1 MVLSYKKER
10 QKFPRIVALDSETS
24 SERQIG
30 YKIYFTFFRFFTAM
44 KLLLGFILFFCF
56 QFSLGQ
62 NFYLKMEGT
71 SETENKTIDSLQYE
85 SKHASV
91 ALILEEQKRFENKL
105 INQGFFDW
113 LLLEQKKVNDSSFV
127 FKYKLGNSI
136 KNNTIYIGNL
146 SAEEK
151 SLLQLEK
158 DTLVIATNEIENFMK
173 SKIALLEKKGYSL
186 ANLQLTN
193 QRKVDNNLF
202 SELQLK
208 LNSKRNITDLVI
220 VGYDKFP
227 AGIKKAITKKA
238 KKATFNQDNLKQIND
253 EFDKLQFVNQLKYP
267 EILFTTDSTKIFVYL
282 EKSKPN
288 KFDGFIGFS
297 NDDQSKLTFNG
308 YLDLQL
314 QNILNSG
321 EKFNLYWKNDG
332 NRQTSFNIG
341 TELPYIFKTPI
352 GIKANLRIFKQDSTF
367 QNTITDLNLGYYFSY
382 NTKAYIGYQKT
393 TSVDIQNTNSF
404 SLNDFTNT
412 FLTSSFEHVALNS
425 DSFIFPEKA
434 KVFLKVGTGNRTI
447 ASQKTSQFFTQLDLN
462 YNFNLNQ
469 KNSIYLRNQ
478 TFYLQSD
485 DYIINELF
493 RFGGINSIRGFNENS
508 LQANVFSGIM
518 AEYRYLVAPNLYVHS
533 ITDYGYFQDKTA
545 AIDDKLLGLGFG
557 FGLFTKNGLF
567 NLIYANGST
576 SEQAIKL
583 SNSIVHISFKTNF

>member
-1 MVLSYKKER
+1 M
-10 QKFPRIVALDSETS
+10 KFLF
-24 SERQIG
+24 G
-30 YKIYFTFFRFFTAM
+30 
-44 KLLLGFILFFCF
+44 LILCFCF

-62 NFYLKMEGT
+62 NFYLKIAGT
-71 SETENKTIDSLQYE
+71 SEKENNTIDSLQYE
-85 SKHASV
+85 SKHATV
-91 ALILEEQKRFENKL
+91 ALILEEQKRFESKL
-105 INQGFFDW
+105 TNQGFFEW

-127 FKYKLGNSI
+127 FKYSLGNSI
-136 KNNTIYIGNL
+136 KNNNIHIGKL

-151 SLLQLEK
+151 SLLQLEN
-158 DTLVIATNEIENFMK
+158 DTLIIATNEVENFMK
-173 SKIALLEKKGYSL
+173 SKIILLEKKGYSL
-186 ANLQLTN
+186 ANLQLVN
-193 QRKVDNNLF
+193 QRKIENSLISD
-202 SELQLK
+202 LQLK
-208 LNSKRNITDLVI
+208 LNSKRNITDIVI

-227 AGIKKAITKKA
+227 TGIKKAITKKA

-253 EFDKLQFVNQLKYP
+253 AFEKLQFVNQLKYP
-267 EILFTTDSTKIFVYL
+267 EILFTQDSTKIFVYV

-367 QNTITDLNLGYYFSY
+367 QNTVTDLNLGYYFSY
-382 NTKAYIGYQKT
+382 NTKAFVGYQKT
-393 TSVDIQNTNSF
+393 NSVDIQNTNSF

-412 FLTSSFEHVALNS
+412 FLTSSFEHLELNP

-434 KVFLKVGTGNRTI
+434 KVFLKFGTGNRTI
-447 ASQKTSQFFTQLDLN
+447 ASQKTSQFFTQLDLS
-462 YNFNLNQ
+462 YNVSLST
-469 KNSIYLRNQ
+469 KNSIFVRNQ
-478 TFYLQSD
+478 TFYLQSN
-485 DYIINELF
+485 DYVINELF

-508 LQANVFSGIM
+508 LQANAYTGII
-518 AEYRYLVAPNLYVHS
+518 AEYRYLVASNLYIHS
-533 ITDYGYFQDKTA
+533 ITDFGYFQDKTSNTE
-545 AIDDKLLGLGFG
+545 DRLLGLGFG
-557 FGLFTKNGLF
+557 FGLFTKNGLL
-567 NLIYANGST
+567 NLVYANGST

>member
-1 MVLSYKKER
+1 
-10 QKFPRIVALDSETS
+10 
-24 SERQIG
+24 
-30 YKIYFTFFRFFTAM
+30 M
-44 KLLLGFILFFCF
+44 KLLLGLLLFFCF

-62 NFYLKMEGT
+62 NFYLNIKGT
-71 SETENKTIDSLQYE
+71 SEIENKTIDSLQYE
-85 SKHASV
+85 NKHTSV
-91 ALILEEQKRFENKL
+91 ASILEEQKRFENKL
-105 INQGFFDW
+105 TNQGFFDW
-113 LLLEQKKVNDSSFV
+113 QLLEQKKVNDSSFV
-127 FKYKLGNSI
+127 FNYRLGNTI
-136 KNNTIYIGNL
+136 KNNTIYIGKL

-158 DTLVIATNEIENFMK
+158 DILTIATNEVENFMK

-186 ANLQLTN
+186 ANLQLVN
-193 QRKVDNNLF
+193 QRRIGNNLI
-202 SELQLK
+202 SDLQVK
-208 LNSKRNITDLVI
+208 LNAKRNITDLVI

-253 EFDKLQFVNQLKYP
+253 TFDKLQFVNQIKYP

-314 QNILNSG
+314 QNILNTG

-367 QNTITDLNLGYYFSY
+367 QNTVTDLNLGYYFAY
-382 NTKAYIGYQKT
+382 NTKAFVGYQKT

-412 FLTSSFEHVALNS
+412 FLTSSFEHLELNP
-425 DSFIFPEKA
+425 DSFVFPEKA
-434 KVFLKVGTGNRTI
+434 KVFVKFGTGNRTI
-447 ASQKTSQFFTQLDLN
+447 ASQKTSQFFTQLDMN

-478 TFYLQSD
+478 TFYLQSN
-485 DYIINELF
+485 DYVINELF

-508 LQANVFSGIM
+508 LQANAYSGII
-518 AEYRYLVAPNLYVHS
+518 AEYRYLVATNLYLHS
-533 ITDYGYFQDKTA
+533 ITDFGYFQDKTA
-545 AIDDKLLGLGFG
+545 NIEDRLLGLGFG

-567 NLIYANGST
+567 NLVYANGST

>member
-1 MVLSYKKER
+1 
-10 QKFPRIVALDSETS
+10 
-24 SERQIG
+24 
-30 YKIYFTFFRFFTAM
+30 M
-44 KLLLGFILFFCF
+44 KLLFGFILFFCF

-62 NFYLKMEGT
+62 NFYLTIHGT
-71 SETENKTIDSLQYE
+71 SEIEKKTIDSLQYE
-85 SKHASV
+85 SKHSTV
-91 ALILEEQKRFENKL
+91 ALLLEEQKRFESKL
-105 INQGFFDW
+105 TNQGFFDW
-113 LLLEQKKVNDSSFV
+113 LLLEQKKINDSSFV
-127 FKYKLGNSI
+127 FKYNLGNSI
-136 KNNTIYIGNL
+136 KSNTIYIDKL

-151 SLLQLEK
+151 SLLQLEN
-158 DTLVIATNEIENFMK
+158 DTLVIATNEVENFMK
-173 SKIALLEKKGYSL
+173 GKIALLEKKGYSL
-186 ANLQLTN
+186 ANLQLIN
-193 QRKVDNNLF
+193 QRKVDNNVF

-208 LNSKRNITDLVI
+208 LNSKRNITDIVI
-220 VGYDKFP
+220 IGYDKFP
-227 AGIKKAITKKA
+227 TGIKKAITKKA
-238 KKATFNQDNLKQIND
+238 KKAIFNQDNLKQIND
-253 EFDKLQFVNQLKYP
+253 EFDKLQFVSQLKYP

-297 NDDQSKLTFNG
+297 NDDKSKLTFNG

-332 NRQTSFNIG
+332 NKQTSFNLG
-341 TELPYIFKTPI
+341 TELPYLFKTPI

-382 NTKAYIGYQKT
+382 NTKAYLGYQKT
-393 TSVDIQNTNSF
+393 NSVDIQNTNSF
-404 SLNDFTNT
+404 NLNDFTNT
-412 FLTSSFEHVALNS
+412 FLTTSFEHVTFSQDN
-425 DSFIFPEKA
+425 FIFPDRT
-434 KVFLKVGTGNRTI
+434 KVFTKIGLGNRTI
-447 ASQKTSQFFTQLDLN
+447 SSTKSNQFFGQLEVSHH
-462 YNFNLNQ
+462 FELNQ
-469 KNSIYLRNQ
+469 KNSILIKNQ
-478 TFYLQSD
+478 SYYLQSD
-485 DYIINELF
+485 DYIINELY

-518 AEYRYLVAPNLYVHS
+518 AEYRYLVAPNLYIHT

-576 SEQAIKL
+576 SDQAIKL

>member
-1 MVLSYKKER
+1 
-10 QKFPRIVALDSETS
+10 
-24 SERQIG
+24 
-30 YKIYFTFFRFFTAM
+30 M
-44 KLLLGFILFFCF
+44 KLLLGLLLFFCF

-62 NFYLKMEGT
+62 NFYLNIKGA
-71 SETENKTIDSLQYE
+71 SEIENKTIDSLQYE
-85 SKHASV
+85 NKHASV
-91 ALILEEQKRFENKL
+91 ASILEEQKRFENKL
-105 INQGFFDW
+105 TNQGFFDW
-113 LLLEQKKVNDSSFV
+113 QLLEQKKVNDSSFV
-127 FKYKLGNSI
+127 FKYNLGNSI
-136 KNNTIYIGNL
+136 KSNTIYIDKL

-151 SLLQLEK
+151 SLIQLEK
-158 DTLVIATNEIENFMK
+158 DSLTIATNEVENFMK

-186 ANLQLTN
+186 ANLQLVN
-193 QRKVDNNLF
+193 QRRIENNLI
-202 SELQLK
+202 SDLQVK
-208 LNSKRNITDLVI
+208 LNAKRNITDLVI

-227 AGIKKAITKKA
+227 TGIKKAITKKA

-253 EFDKLQFVNQLKYP
+253 TFDKLQFVNQIKYP
-267 EILFTTDSTKIFVYL
+267 EILFTTDSTKIFVYV

-297 NDDQSKLTFNG
+297 NDDKSKLTFNG

-314 QNILNSG
+314 LNILNTG

-332 NRQTSFNIG
+332 NKQTSFNIG

-367 QNTITDLNLGYYFSY
+367 QNTMTDLNLGYYFAY
-382 NTKAYIGYQKT
+382 NTKAFVGYQKT

-412 FLTSSFEHVALNS
+412 FLTSSFEHLELNP
-425 DSFIFPEKA
+425 DSFIFPEKS
-434 KVFLKVGTGNRTI
+434 KVFVKFGTGNRTI
-447 ASQKTSQFFTQLDLN
+447 ASQKTSQFFTQLDMN
-462 YNFNLNQ
+462 YNFNLNS
-469 KNSIYLRNQ
+469 KNSIFVRNQ

-508 LQANVFSGIM
+508 LQANAFTGII
-518 AEYRYLVAPNLYVHS
+518 AEYRYLLASNLYLHS
-533 ITDYGYFQDKTA
+533 ITDFGYFQDKTA
-545 AIDDKLLGLGFG
+545 NIEDRLLGLGFG

-567 NLIYANGST
+567 NLVYANGST

>member
-1 MVLSYKKER
+1 M
-10 QKFPRIVALDSETS
+10 
-24 SERQIG
+24 
-30 YKIYFTFFRFFTAM
+30 
-44 KLLLGFILFFCF
+44 
-56 QFSLGQ
+56 GQ
-62 NFYLKMEGT
+62 NFYLNIKGT
-71 SETENKTIDSLQYE
+71 SEIENKTIDSLQYE
-85 SKHASV
+85 NKHTSV
-91 ALILEEQKRFENKL
+91 ASILEEQKRFENML
-105 INQGFFDW
+105 TNQGFFDW
-113 LLLEQKKVNDSSFV
+113 QLLEQKKVNDSSFV
-127 FKYKLGNSI
+127 FYYRLGNTI
-136 KNNTIYIGNL
+136 KNNTIYIGKL

-158 DTLVIATNEIENFMK
+158 DILTIATNEVENFMK

-186 ANLQLTN
+186 ANLQLVN
-193 QRKVDNNLF
+193 QRRIGNNLI
-202 SELQLK
+202 SDLQVK
-208 LNSKRNITDLVI
+208 LNAKRNITDLVI

-253 EFDKLQFVNQLKYP
+253 TFDKLQFVNQIKYP
-267 EILFTTDSTKIFVYL
+267 EILFTTDSTKIFVYV

-314 QNILNSG
+314 QNILNTG

-341 TELPYIFKTPI
+341 TELPYIFKSPI

-382 NTKAYIGYQKT
+382 NTKAFVGYQKT

-412 FLTSSFEHVALNS
+412 FLTSSFEHLELNP

-434 KVFLKVGTGNRTI
+434 KVFVKFGTGNRTI
-447 ASQKTSQFFTQLDLN
+447 ASQKTSQFFTQLDVN
-462 YNFNLNQ
+462 YSFNLNQ
-469 KNSIYLRNQ
+469 KNSIFVRNQ
-478 TFYLQSD
+478 TYYLQSD

-508 LQANVFSGIM
+508 LQANAFTGII
-518 AEYRYLVAPNLYVHS
+518 AEYRYLLASNLYLHS
-533 ITDYGYFQDKTA
+533 ITDFGYFQDKTSNTE
-545 AIDDKLLGLGFG
+545 DRLLGLGFG

-567 NLIYANGST
+567 NLVYANGST
-576 SEQAIKL
+576 SDQAIKL

>member
-1 MVLSYKKER
+1 
-10 QKFPRIVALDSETS
+10 
-24 SERQIG
+24 
-30 YKIYFTFFRFFTAM
+30 M
-44 KLLLGFILFFCF
+44 KLLLGLLLFFCF

-62 NFYLKMEGT
+62 KFYLNIKGT
-71 SETENKTIDSLQYE
+71 SKVENKTIDSLQYE
-85 SKHASV
+85 NKHASV
-91 ALILEEQKRFENKL
+91 ASILEEQKRFENKL
-105 INQGFFDW
+105 TNQGFFDW
-113 LLLEQKKVNDSSFV
+113 QLLEQKKVNDSSFV
-127 FKYKLGNSI
+127 FKYNLGNSI
-136 KNNTIYIGNL
+136 KGNTIYIGKL

-158 DTLVIATNEIENFMK
+158 DTLTITTNEVENFMK

-186 ANLQLTN
+186 ANLQLVN
-193 QRKVDNNLF
+193 QRRIGNDLI
-202 SELQLK
+202 SDLQLK

-253 EFDKLQFVNQLKYP
+253 TFDKLQFVNQIKYP
-267 EILFTTDSTKIFVYL
+267 EILFTKDSTKIFVYV

-297 NDDQSKLTFNG
+297 NNDQSKLTFNG

-314 QNILNSG
+314 QNILNTG

-332 NRQTSFNIG
+332 NKQTSFNIG

-367 QNTITDLNLGYYFSY
+367 QNTVTDLNLGYYFAY
-382 NTKAYIGYQKT
+382 NTKAFVGYQKT

-412 FLTSSFEHVALNS
+412 FLTSSFEHLELNP

-434 KVFLKVGTGNRTI
+434 KVYVKFGTGNRTI

-469 KNSIYLRNQ
+469 KNSIFVRNQ

-485 DYIINELF
+485 DYVINELF

-508 LQANVFSGIM
+508 LQANAYTGII
-518 AEYRYLVAPNLYVHS
+518 AEYRYLLASNLYLHS
-533 ITDYGYFQDKTA
+533 ITDFGYFQDKTSN
-545 AIDDKLLGLGFG
+545 IEDRLLGLGFG

-567 NLIYANGST
+567 NLVYANGST

>member
-1 MVLSYKKER
+1 
-10 QKFPRIVALDSETS
+10 
-24 SERQIG
+24 
-30 YKIYFTFFRFFTAM
+30 M
-44 KLLLGFILFFCF
+44 KLLLGLILFFWF

-62 NFYLKMEGT
+62 NFYLKIKGA
-71 SETENKTIDSLQYE
+71 SEIENKTIDSLQYE
-85 SKHASV
+85 IKHASV
-91 ALILEEQKRFENKL
+91 ASILEEQKRFENKL
-105 INQGFFDW
+105 TNQGFFDW
-113 LLLEQKKVNDSSFV
+113 QLLEQKKVNDSSFV
-127 FKYKLGNSI
+127 FKYNLGNSI

-332 NRQTSFNIG
+332 NRQTSFNLG

-412 FLTSSFEHVALNS
+412 FLTSSFEHVTFSQDN
-425 DSFIFPEKA
+425 FIFPERT
-434 KVFLKVGTGNRTI
+434 KVFTKIGLGNRTI
-447 ASQKTSQFFTQLDLN
+447 SSTKSNQFFGQLEVSHH
-462 YNFNLNQ
+462 FELNQ
-469 KNSIYLRNQ
+469 KNSILIKNQ
-478 TFYLQSD
+478 SYYLQSD

>member
-1 MVLSYKKER
+1 
-10 QKFPRIVALDSETS
+10 
-24 SERQIG
+24 
-30 YKIYFTFFRFFTAM
+30 M
-44 KLLLGFILFFCF
+44 KLLLGLLLFFCF

-62 NFYLKMEGT
+62 NFYLNIKGA
-71 SETENKTIDSLQYE
+71 SEIENKTIDSLQYE
-85 SKHASV
+85 NKHASV
-91 ALILEEQKRFENKL
+91 ASILEEQKRFENKL
-105 INQGFFDW
+105 TNQGFFDW
-113 LLLEQKKVNDSSFV
+113 QLLEQKKVNDSSFV
-127 FKYKLGNSI
+127 FKYNLGNST
-136 KNNTIYIGNL
+136 KSNTIYIDKL

-158 DTLVIATNEIENFMK
+158 DTLTIATNEVENFMK

-186 ANLQLTN
+186 ANLQLVN
-193 QRKVDNNLF
+193 QRRIGNNLI
-202 SELQLK
+202 SDLQVK
-208 LNSKRNITDLVI
+208 LNAKRNITDLVI

-227 AGIKKAITKKA
+227 TGIKKAITKKA

-253 EFDKLQFVNQLKYP
+253 TFDKLQFVNQIKYP
-267 EILFTTDSTKIFVYL
+267 EILFTTDSTKIFVYV

-297 NDDQSKLTFNG
+297 NDDKSKLTFNG

-314 QNILNSG
+314 QNILNTG

-332 NRQTSFNIG
+332 NKQTSFNIG

-367 QNTITDLNLGYYFSY
+367 QNTMTDLNLGYYFAY
-382 NTKAYIGYQKT
+382 NTKAFVGYQKT

-412 FLTSSFEHVALNS
+412 FLTSSFEHLELNP
-425 DSFIFPEKA
+425 DSFIFPEKS
-434 KVFLKVGTGNRTI
+434 KVFVKFGTGNRTI
-447 ASQKTSQFFTQLDLN
+447 ASQKTSQFFTQLDMN
-462 YNFNLNQ
+462 YNLNLNS
-469 KNSIYLRNQ
+469 KNSIFVRNQ

-508 LQANVFSGIM
+508 LQANAFTGII
-518 AEYRYLVAPNLYVHS
+518 AEYRYLLASNLYLHS
-533 ITDYGYFQDKTA
+533 ITDFGYFQDKTA
-545 AIDDKLLGLGFG
+545 NIEDRLLGLGFG

-567 NLIYANGST
+567 NLVYANGST

>member
-1 MVLSYKKER
+1 
-10 QKFPRIVALDSETS
+10 
-24 SERQIG
+24 
-30 YKIYFTFFRFFTAM
+30 M
-44 KLLLGFILFFCF
+44 KLLLGLLLFFCF

-62 NFYLKMEGT
+62 NFYLNIKGT

-85 SKHASV
+85 NKHTSV
-91 ALILEEQKRFENKL
+91 ASILEEQKRFESKL
-105 INQGFFDW
+105 TNQGFFDW
-113 LLLEQKKVNDSSFV
+113 QLLEQKKVNDSSFV
-127 FKYKLGNSI
+127 FKYNLGNSI
-136 KNNTIYIGNL
+136 KGNTIYIGKL

-158 DTLVIATNEIENFMK
+158 DTLTITTNEVENFMK

-186 ANLQLTN
+186 ANLQLVN
-193 QRKVDNNLF
+193 QRRIGNDLI
-202 SELQLK
+202 SDLQLK

-253 EFDKLQFVNQLKYP
+253 TFDKLQFVNQIKYP
-267 EILFTTDSTKIFVYL
+267 EILFTKDSTKIFVYV

-297 NDDQSKLTFNG
+297 NNDQSKLTFNG

-314 QNILNSG
+314 QNILNTG

-332 NRQTSFNIG
+332 NKQTSFNIG

-367 QNTITDLNLGYYFSY
+367 QNTVTDLNLGYYFAY
-382 NTKAYIGYQKT
+382 NTKAFVGYQKT

-412 FLTSSFEHVALNS
+412 FLTSSFEQLELNP
-425 DSFIFPEKA
+425 DSFTFPEKA
-434 KVFLKVGTGNRTI
+434 KVFIKLGTGNRTI

-462 YNFNLNQ
+462 YNINLNQ
-469 KNSIYLRNQ
+469 KNSIFARNQ

-485 DYIINELF
+485 DYVINELF

-508 LQANVFSGIM
+508 LQANAFTGII
-518 AEYRYLVAPNLYVHS
+518 AEYRYLLASNLYLHS
-533 ITDYGYFQDKTA
+533 ITDFGYFQDKTSN
-545 AIDDKLLGLGFG
+545 IEDRLLGLGFG

-567 NLIYANGST
+567 NLVYANGST

>member
-1 MVLSYKKER
+1 MKKE
-10 QKFPRIVALDSETS
+10 QQQNETS
-24 SERQIG
+24 
-30 YKIYFTFFRFFTAM
+30 KIYFPFFRFFTAM
-44 KLLLGFILFFCF
+44 NSFYLFFAILCF

-62 NFYLKMEGT
+62 NFYLKIVGT
-71 SETENKTIDSLQYE
+71 SEKENSIIDSLQYVSE
-85 SKHASV
+85 HASV

-105 INQGFFDW
+105 TNQGFFDW
-113 LLLEQKKVNDSSFV
+113 LLLEQNKVNDSSFV
-127 FKYKLGNSI
+127 FKYSLGNAL
-136 KNNTIYIGNL
+136 KNNTIYIGKL
-146 SAEEK
+146 STEEK

-158 DTLVIATNEIENFMK
+158 DTLIITTSEVENFMK
-173 SKIALLEKKGYSL
+173 SKVALLEKKGYSL
-186 ANLQLTN
+186 ANLQLVN
-193 QRKVDNNLF
+193 QRRIGNDLI
-202 SELQLK
+202 SDLQLK

-253 EFDKLQFVNQLKYP
+253 TFDKLQFVNQIKYP
-267 EILFTTDSTKIFVYL
+267 EILFTTDSTKIFVYV

-314 QNILNSG
+314 QNILNTG

-341 TELPYIFKTPI
+341 TELPYIFKSPI

-367 QNTITDLNLGYYFSY
+367 QNTVTDLNLGYYFAY
-382 NTKAYIGYQKT
+382 NTKAFVGYQKT

-412 FLTSSFEHVALNS
+412 FLTSSFEHLELNP
-425 DSFIFPEKA
+425 DSFVFPEKA
-434 KVFLKVGTGNRTI
+434 KVFVKFGTGNRTI
-447 ASQKTSQFFTQLDLN
+447 ASQKTSQFFTQLDVN
-462 YNFNLNQ
+462 YSFNLNQ
-469 KNSIYLRNQ
+469 KNSIFVRNQ

-485 DYIINELF
+485 DYVINELF

-508 LQANVFSGIM
+508 LQANAFTGII
-518 AEYRYLVAPNLYVHS
+518 AEYRYLLASNLYLHS
-533 ITDYGYFQDKTA
+533 ITDFGYFQDKTSN
-545 AIDDKLLGLGFG
+545 IEDRLLGLGFG

-567 NLIYANGST
+567 NLVYANGST
-576 SEQAIKL
+576 SDQAIKL

>member
-1 MVLSYKKER
+1 MKSILL
-10 QKFPRIVALDSETS
+10 FIVCL
-24 SERQIG
+24 
-30 YKIYFTFFRFFTAM
+30 
-44 KLLLGFILFFCF
+44 CF

-62 NFYLKMEGT
+62 NFYLEVAGT
-71 SETENKTIDSLQYE
+71 SEKENKTIDSLQYE

-91 ALILEEQKRFENKL
+91 SSILEEQKRFENKL
-105 INQGFFDW
+105 TNQGFFDW
-113 LLLEQKKVNDSSFV
+113 QLLEQKKVNDSSFV
-127 FKYKLGNSI
+127 FKYNLGNPI
-136 KNNTIYIGNL
+136 KNNTIYIGKL
-146 SAEEK
+146 STEEK
-151 SLLQLEK
+151 SLLQLES
-158 DTLVIATNEIENFMK
+158 DTLIIATNEVENFMK
-173 SKIALLEKKGYSL
+173 GKIALLEKKGYSL
-186 ANLQLTN
+186 ANLQLIN
-193 QRKVDNNLF
+193 QQKNENSLF
-202 SELQLK
+202 SELLLK
-208 LNSKRNITDLVI
+208 LNSKRNITNIVI

-227 AGIKKAITKKA
+227 TGIKKAITKKA

-297 NDDQSKLTFNG
+297 NDDKSKLTFNG

-332 NRQTSFNIG
+332 NQQTSFNIG
-341 TELPYIFKTPI
+341 TELPYIFKTPF

-367 QNTITDLNLGYYFSY
+367 QNTVTDLNLGYYFSY
-382 NTKAYIGYQKT
+382 NTKAFIGYQKT

-412 FLTSSFEHVALNS
+412 FLTSSFEHVTFSQDN
-425 DSFIFPEKA
+425 FIFPERT
-434 KVFLKVGTGNRTI
+434 KVFTKIGFGSRTI
-447 ASQKTSQFFTQLDLN
+447 SSAKSNQFFGQLEVSH
-462 YNFNLNQ
+462 YFELNQ
-469 KNSIYLRNQ
+469 KNSIFIKNQ
-478 TFYLQSD
+478 SYYLQSN

-545 AIDDKLLGLGFG
+545 TIDDKLLGLGFG

-567 NLIYANGST
+567 NLVYANGST
-576 SEQAIKL
+576 SDQAIKL

>member
-1 MVLSYKKER
+1 MGANYHVVR
-10 QKFPRIVALDSETS
+10 TAGTWTTRIPEPFAL
-24 SERQIG
+24 IH
-30 YKIYFTFFRFFTAM
+30 KIYFTFFRFFTAM
-44 KLLLGFILFFCF
+44 KLLLGLLLFFCF

-62 NFYLKMEGT
+62 NFYLNIKGA
-71 SETENKTIDSLQYE
+71 SEIENKTIDSLQYQN
-85 SKHASV
+85 KHASV
-91 ALILEEQKRFENKL
+91 ASILEEQKRFENKL
-105 INQGFFDW
+105 TNQGFFDW
-113 LLLEQKKVNDSSFV
+113 QLLEQNKVNDSSFV
-127 FKYKLGNSI
+127 FKYSLGNAV
-136 KNNTIYIGNL
+136 KNNSIYIGKL
-146 SAEEK
+146 SVEEK

-158 DTLVIATNEIENFMK
+158 DTLIVATNELENFMK

-186 ANLQLTN
+186 ANLQLVN
-193 QRKVDNNLF
+193 QRRFGNNLI
-202 SELQLK
+202 SDLQVK

-253 EFDKLQFVNQLKYP
+253 TFDKLQFVNQIKYP

-314 QNILNSG
+314 QNILNTG

-341 TELPYIFKTPI
+341 TELPYIFKSPI

-367 QNTITDLNLGYYFSY
+367 QNTVTDLNLGYYFSY
-382 NTKAYIGYQKT
+382 NTKAFVGYQKT

-412 FLTSSFEHVALNS
+412 FLTSSFEHLELNP

-434 KVFLKVGTGNRTI
+434 KVFVKFGTGNRTNT
-447 ASQKTSQFFTQLDLN
+447 SQKTSQFFTQLDVN
-462 YNFNLNQ
+462 YSFNLNP
-469 KNSIYLRNQ
+469 KNSIFVRNQ

-485 DYIINELF
+485 DYVINELF

-508 LQANVFSGIM
+508 LQANAFTGII
-518 AEYRYLVAPNLYVHS
+518 AEYRYLLASNLYLHS
-533 ITDYGYFQDKTA
+533 ITDFGYFQDKTA
-545 AIDDKLLGLGFG
+545 NIEDRLLGLGIG

-567 NLIYANGST
+567 NLVYANGST

>member
-1 MVLSYKKER
+1 
-10 QKFPRIVALDSETS
+10 
-24 SERQIG
+24 
-30 YKIYFTFFRFFTAM
+30 M
-44 KLLLGFILFFCF
+44 KLLLGLILFFWF

-62 NFYLKMEGT
+62 NFYLNIKGA
-71 SETENKTIDSLQYE
+71 SEIENKTIDSLQYE
-85 SKHASV
+85 IKHASV
-91 ALILEEQKRFENKL
+91 ASILEEQKRFENKL
-105 INQGFFDW
+105 TNQGFFDW
-113 LLLEQKKVNDSSFV
+113 QLLEQKKVNDSSFV
-127 FKYKLGNSI
+127 FKYNLGNSI
-136 KNNTIYIGNL
+136 KNNTLYIGKL

-151 SLLQLEK
+151 SLLQLEN
-158 DTLVIATNEIENFMK
+158 DTLIIATNEVEHFMK

-186 ANLQLTN
+186 VNLQLIN
-193 QRKVDNNLF
+193 QQKNETNLF

-208 LNSKRNITDLVI
+208 LNSKRNITDIVI

-227 AGIKKAITKKA
+227 AGIKKAITRKA

-267 EILFTTDSTKIFVYL
+267 EILFTTDSTKIFVYV

-341 TELPYIFKTPI
+341 TELPYIFKSPI

-367 QNTITDLNLGYYFSY
+367 QNTVTDLNLGYYFAY
-382 NTKAYIGYQKT
+382 NTKAFVGYQKNN
-393 TSVDIQNTNSF
+393 SVDIQNTNSF

-412 FLTSSFEHVALNS
+412 FLTSSIEHLELNP

-434 KVFLKVGTGNRTI
+434 KVFVKLGTGNRTI
-447 ASQKTSQFFTQLDLN
+447 APQKTSQFFTQLDVN
-462 YNFNLNQ
+462 YSFNLNP
-469 KNSIYLRNQ
+469 KNSIFVRNQ

-485 DYIINELF
+485 DYVINELF

-508 LQANVFSGIM
+508 LQANAYTGII
-518 AEYRYLVAPNLYVHS
+518 AEYRYLLASNLYLHS
-533 ITDYGYFQDKTA
+533 ITDFGYFQDKTA
-545 AIDDKLLGLGFG
+545 NIEDRLLGLGFG

-567 NLIYANGST
+567 NLVYANGST

>member
-1 MVLSYKKER
+1 
-10 QKFPRIVALDSETS
+10 
-24 SERQIG
+24 
-30 YKIYFTFFRFFTAM
+30 M
-44 KLLLGFILFFCF
+44 KLLFGFILFFCF

-62 NFYLKMEGT
+62 NFYLTIEGT
-71 SETENKTIDSLQYE
+71 SEIEKKTIDSLQYE
-85 SKHASV
+85 SKHSTV
-91 ALILEEQKRFENKL
+91 ALLLEEQKRFESKL
-105 INQGFFDW
+105 TNQGFFDW

-127 FKYKLGNSI
+127 FKYNLGNSV
-136 KNNTIYIGNL
+136 KSNTIYIDKL

-151 SLLQLEK
+151 SLLQLENN
-158 DTLVIATNEIENFMK
+158 TLVIAINKVESFMK
-173 SKIALLEKKGYSL
+173 EKITLLEKKGYSL
-186 ANLQLTN
+186 ANLQLIN
-193 QRKVDNNLF
+193 QRKVDNNVF

-208 LNSKRNITDLVI
+208 LNSKRNITDIVI
-220 VGYDKFP
+220 IGYDKFP
-227 AGIKKAITKKA
+227 TGIKKAITKKA

-253 EFDKLQFVNQLKYP
+253 EFDKLQFVSQLKYP

-297 NDDQSKLTFNG
+297 NDDKSKLTFNG

-332 NRQTSFNIG
+332 NKQTSFNLG
-341 TELPYIFKTPI
+341 TELPYLFKTPI

-382 NTKAYIGYQKT
+382 NTKAYLGYQKT
-393 TSVDIQNTNSF
+393 NSVDIQNTNSF

-412 FLTSSFEHVALNS
+412 FLTTSFEHVTFSQDN
-425 DSFIFPEKA
+425 FIFPERT
-434 KVFLKVGTGNRTI
+434 KVFTKIGLGNRTI
-447 ASQKTSQFFTQLDLN
+447 SSTKSNQFFGQLEVSHH
-462 YNFNLNQ
+462 FELNQ
-469 KNSIYLRNQ
+469 KNSILIKNQ
-478 TFYLQSD
+478 SYYLQSD
-485 DYIINELF
+485 DYIINELY

-518 AEYRYLVAPNLYVHS
+518 AEYRYLAAPNLYIHT

-576 SEQAIKL
+576 SDQAIKL

>member
-1 MVLSYKKER
+1 
-10 QKFPRIVALDSETS
+10 
-24 SERQIG
+24 
-30 YKIYFTFFRFFTAM
+30 M
-44 KLLLGFILFFCF
+44 KLLLGLLLFFCF

-62 NFYLKMEGT
+62 NFYLNIKGT

-85 SKHASV
+85 NKHASV
-91 ALILEEQKRFENKL
+91 ASILEEQKRFEKKL
-105 INQGFFDW
+105 TNQGFFDW
-113 LLLEQKKVNDSSFV
+113 QLLEQKKVNDSSFV
-127 FKYKLGNSI
+127 FKFSLGNAL
-136 KNNTIYIGNL
+136 KNNTIYVGKL

-151 SLLQLEK
+151 SLLQLEN
-158 DTLVIATNEIENFMK
+158 DTLIVATNEIENFMK

-186 ANLQLTN
+186 ANLQLVN
-193 QRKVDNNLF
+193 QRKIGNDLI
-202 SELQLK
+202 SDLQVK

-253 EFDKLQFVNQLKYP
+253 TFDKLQFVNQIKYP
-267 EILFTTDSTKIFVYL
+267 EILFTTDSTKIFVYV

-314 QNILNSG
+314 QNILNTG

-367 QNTITDLNLGYYFSY
+367 QNTVTDLNLGYYFAY
-382 NTKAYIGYQKT
+382 NTKAFVGYQKT

-412 FLTSSFEHVALNS
+412 FLTSSFEHLELNP

-434 KVFLKVGTGNRTI
+434 KVYVKFGTGNRTI

-469 KNSIYLRNQ
+469 KNSIFVRNQ

-485 DYIINELF
+485 DYVINELF

-508 LQANVFSGIM
+508 LQANAFTGII
-518 AEYRYLVAPNLYVHS
+518 AEYRYLLASNLYLHS
-533 ITDYGYFQDKTA
+533 ITDFGYFQDKTSN
-545 AIDDKLLGLGFG
+545 IEDRLLGLGFG

-567 NLIYANGST
+567 NLVYANGST

>member
-1 MVLSYKKER
+1 MEANYHVVR
-10 QKFPRIVALDSETS
+10 TAGTWTTRIHEPFATTN
-24 SERQIG
+24 
-30 YKIYFTFFRFFTAM
+30 KIYFTFFRFFTAM

-91 ALILEEQKRFENKL
+91 ALLLEEQKRFESKL
-105 INQGFFDW
+105 TNQGFFDW

-136 KNNTIYIGNL
+136 KNNTIYIGKL

-151 SLLQLEK
+151 SLLQLEN
-158 DTLVIATNEIENFMK
+158 DSLIIATNEVENFMK

-186 ANLQLTN
+186 ANLQLTS
-193 QRKVDNNLF
+193 QRKIDNNLF

-208 LNSKRNITDLVI
+208 LNSKRNITDIVI

-238 KKATFNQDNLKQIND
+238 KKATFNQDNLKQINN
-253 EFDKLQFVNQLKYP
+253 EFDKLQFVSQLKYP

-314 QNILNSG
+314 QNILNTG

-332 NRQTSFNIG
+332 NRQTSFNLG

-367 QNTITDLNLGYYFSY
+367 QNTLTDLNLGYYFSY
-382 NTKAYIGYQKT
+382 NTKAFIGYQKT

-412 FLTSSFEHVALNS
+412 FLTTSFEHTNF
-425 DSFIFPEKA
+425 DNENFIFPEKS
-434 KVFLKVGTGNRTI
+434 KVYIKAGTGNRTLT
-447 ASQKTSQFFTQLDLN
+447 SKKTSQFFTQLDLSH
-462 YNFNLNQ
+462 NFNLNQ

-485 DYIINELF
+485 DYVINELF

-518 AEYRYLVAPNLYVHS
+518 AEYRYLVTPNLYIHS

-545 AIDDKLLGLGFG
+545 VINDKLLGLGFG

-567 NLIYANGST
+567 NLVYANGST
-576 SEQAIKL
+576 SDQAIKL

>member
-1 MVLSYKKER
+1 
-10 QKFPRIVALDSETS
+10 
-24 SERQIG
+24 
-30 YKIYFTFFRFFTAM
+30 M
-44 KLLLGFILFFCF
+44 KLLFGFILFFCF

-62 NFYLKMEGT
+62 NFYLTIEGT
-71 SETENKTIDSLQYE
+71 SEIEKKTIDSLQYE
-85 SKHASV
+85 SKHSTV
-91 ALILEEQKRFENKL
+91 ALLLEEQKRFESKL
-105 INQGFFDW
+105 TNQGFFDW

-127 FKYKLGNSI
+127 FKYNLGNSV
-136 KNNTIYIGNL
+136 KSNTIYIDKL

-151 SLLQLEK
+151 SLLQLENN
-158 DTLVIATNEIENFMK
+158 TLVIAINKVESFMK
-173 SKIALLEKKGYSL
+173 EKITLLEKKGYSL
-186 ANLQLTN
+186 ANLQLIN
-193 QRKVDNNLF
+193 QRKVDNNVF

-208 LNSKRNITDLVI
+208 LNSKRNITDIVI
-220 VGYDKFP
+220 IGYDKFP
-227 AGIKKAITKKA
+227 TGIKKAITKKA

-253 EFDKLQFVNQLKYP
+253 EFDKLQFVSQLKYP

-297 NDDQSKLTFNG
+297 NDDKSKLTFNG

-332 NRQTSFNIG
+332 NKQTSFNLG
-341 TELPYIFKTPI
+341 TELPYLFKTPI

-382 NTKAYIGYQKT
+382 NTKAYLGYQKT
-393 TSVDIQNTNSF
+393 NSVDIQNTNSF

-412 FLTSSFEHVALNS
+412 FLTSSFEHVTFSQDN
-425 DSFIFPEKA
+425 FIFPERT
-434 KVFLKVGTGNRTI
+434 KVFTKIGLGNRTI
-447 ASQKTSQFFTQLDLN
+447 SSTKSNQFFGQLEVSHH
-462 YNFNLNQ
+462 FELNQ
-469 KNSIYLRNQ
+469 KNSILIKNQ
-478 TFYLQSD
+478 SYYLQSD
-485 DYIINELF
+485 DYIINELY

-518 AEYRYLVAPNLYVHS
+518 AEYRYLAAPNLYIHT

-545 AIDDKLLGLGFG
+545 TIDDKLLGLGFG

-576 SEQAIKL
+576 SDQAIKL

>member
-1 MVLSYKKER
+1 
-10 QKFPRIVALDSETS
+10 
-24 SERQIG
+24 
-30 YKIYFTFFRFFTAM
+30 M
-44 KLLLGFILFFCF
+44 KLLLGLLLFFCF

-62 NFYLKMEGT
+62 SFYLNIKGT
-71 SETENKTIDSLQYE
+71 SEIENKTIDSLQYE
-85 SKHASV
+85 NKHISV
-91 ALILEEQKRFENKL
+91 ASILEEQKRFENKL
-105 INQGFFDW
+105 TNQGFFDW
-113 LLLEQKKVNDSSFV
+113 QLLEQKKVNDSSFV
-127 FKYKLGNSI
+127 FKYNLGNSI
-136 KNNTIYIGNL
+136 KSNTIYIGKL

-158 DTLVIATNEIENFMK
+158 DILTIATNEVENFMK

-186 ANLQLTN
+186 ANLQLVN
-193 QRKVDNNLF
+193 QRRIGNNLI
-202 SELQLK
+202 SDLQVK
-208 LNSKRNITDLVI
+208 LNAKRNITDLVI

-253 EFDKLQFVNQLKYP
+253 TFDKLQFVNQIKYP
-267 EILFTTDSTKIFVYL
+267 EILFTTDSTKIFVYV

-297 NDDQSKLTFNG
+297 NDDKSKLTFNG

-314 QNILNSG
+314 QNILNTG

-367 QNTITDLNLGYYFSY
+367 QNTVTDLNLGYYFAY
-382 NTKAYIGYQKT
+382 NTKAFIGYQKT

-404 SLNDFTNT
+404 NLNDFTNT
-412 FLTSSFEHVALNS
+412 FLTASFEHLELNP

-434 KVFLKVGTGNRTI
+434 KVFVKFGTGNRTI
-447 ASQKTSQFFTQLDLN
+447 ASQKTSQFFTQLDMN
-462 YNFNLNQ
+462 YNLNLNS
-469 KNSIYLRNQ
+469 KNSIFVRNQ

-508 LQANVFSGIM
+508 LQANAFTGII
-518 AEYRYLVAPNLYVHS
+518 AEYRYLLASNLYLHS
-533 ITDYGYFQDKTA
+533 ITDFGYFQDKTSNTE
-545 AIDDKLLGLGFG
+545 DRLLGLGFG

-567 NLIYANGST
+567 NLVYANGST

>member
-1 MVLSYKKER
+1 
-10 QKFPRIVALDSETS
+10 
-24 SERQIG
+24 
-30 YKIYFTFFRFFTAM
+30 M
-44 KLLLGFILFFCF
+44 KLLLGLLLFFCF

-62 NFYLKMEGT
+62 NFYLNIKGA
-71 SETENKTIDSLQYE
+71 SEIENKTIDSLQYE
-85 SKHASV
+85 NKHASV
-91 ALILEEQKRFENKL
+91 ASILEEQKRFENKL
-105 INQGFFDW
+105 TNQGFFDW
-113 LLLEQKKVNDSSFV
+113 QLLEQKKVNDSSFV
-127 FKYKLGNSI
+127 FKYNLGNSI
-136 KNNTIYIGNL
+136 KSNTIYIGKL

-158 DTLVIATNEIENFMK
+158 DTLTIATNEVENFMK
-173 SKIALLEKKGYSL
+173 SKIVLLEKKGYSL
-186 ANLQLTN
+186 ANLQLVN
-193 QRKVDNNLF
+193 QRRIGNNLI
-202 SELQLK
+202 SDLQVK
-208 LNSKRNITDLVI
+208 LNAKRNITDLVI

-227 AGIKKAITKKA
+227 TGIKKAITKKA

-253 EFDKLQFVNQLKYP
+253 TFDKLQFVNQIKYP
-267 EILFTTDSTKIFVYL
+267 EILFTTDSTKIFVYV

-297 NDDQSKLTFNG
+297 NDDKSKLTFNG

-314 QNILNSG
+314 QNILNTG

-332 NRQTSFNIG
+332 NKQTSFNIG

-367 QNTITDLNLGYYFSY
+367 QNTMTDLNLGYYFAY
-382 NTKAYIGYQKT
+382 NTKAFVGYQKT

-412 FLTSSFEHVALNS
+412 FLTSSFEHLELNP
-425 DSFIFPEKA
+425 DSFIFPERA
-434 KVFLKVGTGNRTI
+434 KFLVKFGTGNRTI
-447 ASQKTSQFFTQLDLN
+447 ASQKTSQFFTQLDMN
-462 YNFNLNQ
+462 YNFNLNA
-469 KNSIYLRNQ
+469 KNSIFVRNQ

-508 LQANVFSGIM
+508 LQANAFTGII
-518 AEYRYLVAPNLYVHS
+518 AEYRYLLASNLYLHS
-533 ITDYGYFQDKTA
+533 ITDFGYFQDKTTN
-545 AIDDKLLGLGFG
+545 IEDRLLGLGFG

-567 NLIYANGST
+567 NLVYANGST

>member
-1 MVLSYKKER
+1 
-10 QKFPRIVALDSETS
+10 
-24 SERQIG
+24 
-30 YKIYFTFFRFFTAM
+30 M
-44 KLLLGFILFFCF
+44 KLLFGFILFFCF

-62 NFYLKMEGT
+62 NFYLNIKGT

-85 SKHASV
+85 TKHSTV
-91 ALILEEQKRFENKL
+91 SLLLEEQKRFESKL
-105 INQGFFDW
+105 TNQGFFDW
-113 LLLEQKKVNDSSFV
+113 LLLEQKKINDSSFV
-127 FKYKLGNSI
+127 FKYKLGNFI
-136 KNNTIYIGNL
+136 KNNTVYVCKL
-146 SAEEK
+146 STEEK

-158 DTLVIATNEIENFMK
+158 DTITIATNEVENFMK
-173 SKIALLEKKGYSL
+173 NKIALLEKKGYSL
-186 ANLQLTN
+186 ANLQLIN
-193 QRKVDNNLF
+193 QRKINNNIF

-208 LNSKRNITDLVI
+208 LNSKRNITDIVI
-220 VGYDKFP
+220 IGYDKFP
-227 AGIKKAITKKA
+227 TGIKKAITKKA
-238 KKATFNQDNLKQIND
+238 KKATFNQNNLKQIND
-253 EFDKLQFVNQLKYP
+253 EFDKLQFVSQLKYP

-282 EKSKPN
+282 EKSKLN

-332 NRQTSFNIG
+332 NKQTSFNIG

-352 GIKANLRIFKQDSTF
+352 GIKVNLRIFKQDSTF
-367 QNTITDLNLGYYFSY
+367 QNTITDLNFGCYFSY
-382 NTKAYIGYQKT
+382 NTKTFVGYQKT
-393 TSVDIQNTNSF
+393 NSVDIQNTNSF

-412 FLTSSFEHVALNS
+412 FLTSSFEHLELNP

-434 KVFLKVGTGNRTI
+434 KFFVKFGTGNRTI
-447 ASQKTSQFFTQLDLN
+447 ASQKTSQFFTQLDLS
-462 YNFNLNQ
+462 YNVNLNP

-478 TFYLQSD
+478 SFYLQSN
-485 DYIINELF
+485 DYVINELF

-508 LQANVFSGIM
+508 LQANAYTGII
-518 AEYRYLVAPNLYVHS
+518 AEYRYLVTSNLYIHS
-533 ITDYGYFQDKTA
+533 ITDFGYFQDKTSSTE
-545 AIDDKLLGLGFG
+545 DRLLGLGFG

-576 SEQAIKL
+576 SDQAIKL

>member
-1 MVLSYKKER
+1 
-10 QKFPRIVALDSETS
+10 
-24 SERQIG
+24 
-30 YKIYFTFFRFFTAM
+30 M
-44 KLLLGFILFFCF
+44 KYVFLFIMCLHF
-56 QFSLGQ
+56 QLSLGQ
-62 NFYLKMEGT
+62 NYYLKIEGA
-71 SETENKTIDSLQYE
+71 SEIENKTIDSLQYE
-85 SKHASV
+85 NKHASV
-91 ALILEEQKRFENKL
+91 ASILEEQKRFETKL
-105 INQGFFDW
+105 TNQGFFDW
-113 LLLEQKKVNDSSFV
+113 ELLEQKKVNDSSFV
-127 FKYKLGNSI
+127 FKYNLGNSI
-136 KNNTIYIGNL
+136 KSNTIYIGKL

-158 DTLVIATNEIENFMK
+158 DTLTITTNEVENFMK

-186 ANLQLTN
+186 ANLQLVN
-193 QRKVDNNLF
+193 QRRIENNLI
-202 SELQLK
+202 SDLQVR
-208 LNSKRNITDLVI
+208 LNAKRNITDLVI

-253 EFDKLQFVNQLKYP
+253 TFDKLQFVNQIKYP
-267 EILFTTDSTKIFVYL
+267 EILFTTDSTKIFVYV

-314 QNILNSG
+314 QNILNTG

-332 NRQTSFNIG
+332 NKQTSFNIG

-352 GIKANLRIFKQDSTF
+352 GVKANLRIFKQDSTF
-367 QNTITDLNLGYYFSY
+367 QNTVTDLNLGYYFAY
-382 NTKAYIGYQKT
+382 NTKAFVGYQKT
-393 TSVDIQNTNSF
+393 NSVDIQNTNSF

-412 FLTSSFEHVALNS
+412 FLTSSFEHLELNP

-434 KVFLKVGTGNRTI
+434 KVFVKLGTGNRTI
-447 ASQKTSQFFTQLDLN
+447 ASQKTSQFFTQFDVN
-462 YNFNLNQ
+462 YSFNLNQ
-469 KNSIYLRNQ
+469 KNSIFVRNQ

-508 LQANVFSGIM
+508 LQANAFTGII
-518 AEYRYLVAPNLYVHS
+518 AEYRYLLASNLYLHS
-533 ITDYGYFQDKTA
+533 ITDFGYFQDKTSNTE
-545 AIDDKLLGLGFG
+545 DRLLGLGFG
-557 FGLFTKNGLF
+557 SGLFTKNGLF
-567 NLIYANGST
+567 NLVYANGST